1 MNMKLILALVF
12 LVCFAVPAGCGG
24 SEDADASGIVED
36 TSQAIHSHD
45 VEAEHGTPPDDHGT
59 GGRSAEQDH
68 SGAYNLIEDARSTAD
83 EANERI
89 HEMEST
95 LEDL

>member
-1 MNMKLILALVF
+1 MNIRCMRCMTILACL
-12 LVCFAVPAGCGG
+12 AVIAGCGG
-24 SEDADASGIVED
+24 GENSDTGALHGDSTRSDAPHAADTGDAP
-36 TSQAIHSHD
+36 H
-45 VEAEHGTPPDDHGT
+45 PDRPHT
-59 GGRSAEQDH
+59 EGRSAEQDH

-95 LEDL
+95 LGDL